1 MNDMNRSV
9 LSGPVIA
16 LLGVILATTPAVA
29 QDPDSTRIED
39 LEEKIE
45 TITREIERLYLGRD
59 VVVADSS
66 VSGFGPAASRV
77 YRIDSG
83 VSIGGYGEVLYQN
96 FSAETEDGAAA
107 GRTDVFDALRAIVY
121 VGYKFNDK
129 VLFNSEIEVEHADEI
144 FLEFAYVEYRLRED
158 VGLRGGLLLAPMGW
172 VNELHEPP
180 TFLGTQR
187 SVTETRI
194 IPSTWRE
201 NGFGLFGDHEDF
213 SWRAVVINS
222 LDAEDFSGSGVR
234 GGRQKGSKALAQDFS
249 FIGRLDYTGRPGL
262 TTGGAMHI
270 GRTGHGRDVGGDPV
284 DGQLIIWDLHA
295 DYKVAGLEARALVAG
310 SDLSDAA
317 EINKLAGN
325 VGAQGVGS
333 SMLGW
338 YVQVGYDVLRS
349 SSSMHQLIPYLGYE
363 KLDTQREVASGF
375 AVDPANDLTVASIGL
390 AWKPVSQV
398 VAKVDYQMRRNAAE
412 TGIDQINFQLG
423 WLF

>member
-1 MNDMNRSV
+1 
-9 LSGPVIA
+9 
-16 LLGVILATTPAVA
+16 
-29 QDPDSTRIED
+29 
-39 LEEKIE
+39 
-45 TITREIERLYLGRD
+45 
-59 VVVADSS
+59 
-66 VSGFGPAASRV
+66 
-77 YRIDSG
+77 
-83 VSIGGYGEVLYQN
+83 
-96 FSAETEDGAAA
+96 
-107 GRTDVFDALRAIVY
+107 
-121 VGYKFNDK
+121 
-129 VLFNSEIEVEHADEI
+129 
-144 FLEFAYVEYRLRED
+144 
-158 VGLRGGLLLAPMGW
+158 
-172 VNELHEPP
+172 
-180 TFLGTQR
+180 
-187 SVTETRI
+187 
-194 IPSTWRE
+194 
-201 NGFGLFGDHEDF
+201 
-213 SWRAVVINS
+213 
-222 LDAEDFSGSGVR
+222 
-234 GGRQKGSKALAQDFS
+234 
-249 FIGRLDYTGRPGL
+249 
-262 TTGGAMHI
+262 MHI